1 MRRVRIL
8 RKAAKEAIE
17 VAAWYERQHPGLG
30 LEFDHAVNAA
40 FHLLELVG
48 KCQDIVYR
56 NKCQDI
62 VNKALSFSVNPVN
75 GIH

>member
-1 MRRVRIL
+1 MQLIGTELIPSHDDGNQLIL
-8 RKAAKEAIE
+8 
-17 VAAWYERQHPGLG
+17 LT
-30 LEFDHAVNAA
+30 
-40 FHLLELVG
+40 G